1 MLVGGEEALSAAQG
15 LGASSGLLRQN
26 RELVSLGTC
35 VRVPRLSA
43 QCWQQQFSVVF
54 ACLLLS
60 ESKMYYS
67 LLLYTLH
74 GVETKIRY
82 ELKVHQSLLTGKI
95 DRDSKSSFFF
105 LLFTH
110 SSTTCRIT
118 QEELSCSDASQGIKT
133 TVDTVILSLAGVPV
147 CCLPL
152 TRYYWVVSQ
161 MVWMRPK
168 GL

>member
-1 MLVGGEEALSAAQG
+1 MGKKLCLQHRDSELHQGCSGKMGNSCPLALVCESH
-15 LGASSGLLRQN
+15 
-26 RELVSLGTC
+26 VC
-35 VRVPRLSA
+35 SA
-43 QCWQQQFSVVF
+43 QCWQQQFSIVF

-82 ELKVHQSLLTGKI
+82 ELKVHQSLLTWKI

-110 SSTTCRIT
+110 SSTTCCIT
-118 QEELSCSDASQGIKT
+118 QEELSCSDASQGVKT
-133 TVDTVILSLAGVPV
+133 TIDTVIPSLAGLPV